1 MASRETNRK
10 LEEKYQNSQLST
22 IVVNTT
28 LGRGEGVIGGEE
40 VGEKGWGKV
49 LTTFKNNK
57 K

>member
-28 LGRGEGVIGGEE
+28 LGRGEVVIGGEE